1 MKEIE
6 TYDIITLDNNEE
18 YTVIKKINEQG
29 KQYLLLAPVDEDENP
44 DVESIKIVE
53 QKNENN
59 ILKIVDVKNN
69 DTLKRLSTTF
79 LSELRKGLD

>member
-6 TYDIITLDNNEE
+6 IYDIITLDNNEE
-18 YTVIKKINEQG
+18 YIIKKKINEQG
-29 KQYLLLAPVDEDENP
+29 KKYLLLAPVDEDENP
-44 DVESIKIVE
+44 DVESIKIIE

-59 ILKIVDVKNN
+59 ILKIVDIKNN

>member
-6 TYDIITLDNNEE
+6 IYDIITLDNNEE
-18 YTVIKKINEQG
+18 YTVIKKINEQA
-29 KQYLLLAPVDEDENP
+29 KKYLLLAPVDEDENP

>member
-6 TYDIITLDNNEE
+6 IYDIITLDNNEE

-29 KQYLLLAPVDEDENP
+29 KKYLLLAPVDEDENP

>member
-6 TYDIITLDNNEE
+6 LHDIITLDNNEE

-29 KQYLLLAPVDEDENP
+29 KKYLLLAPVDEDENP

>member
-6 TYDIITLDNNEE
+6 IYDIITLDNNEE
-18 YTVIKKINEQG
+18 YTVIKKINEQE
-29 KQYLLLAPVDEDENP
+29 KKYLLLAPVDEDENP

>member
-6 TYDIITLDNNEE
+6 IYDIITLDNNEE

-29 KQYLLLAPVDEDENP
+29 KKYLLLAPVDEDENP

-59 ILKIVDVKNN
+59 ILKIEDIKNN